1 MARVDRRSGFTL
13 VEALVAM
20 LLSTL
25 IVGLVTSV
33 FLVQNEFYADAVK
46 KSALQESVR
55 GAVALVSSDLRGVGA
70 GGIVSAESDSVTF
83 RVPLVMGGVCG
94 VSGSQTN
101 LLLPTNGV
109 GVDGAAVDGYA
120 IRAADGSW
128 TYTPA
133 GWTSILHSSGLAPAQ
148 ACALAGADTTGAT
161 ADFYRLDGLAASPA
175 LQAGDLVMLY
185 QERTLRLSPSGLD
198 TGSVALFTGRAAG
211 TMVEFASGL
220 TPSSTFQYQLDQP
233 KHWRGFIRGMPKNRI
248 AVIRFHALGAV
259 VSSRMGRD
267 SLTFNLTATVPLRNA
282 N

>member
-1 MARVDRRSGFTL
+1 
-13 VEALVAM
+13 M

-46 KSALQESVR
+46 RSALQESVR
-55 GAVALVSSDLRGVGA
+55 GAVALVYSDLRGVGA
-70 GGIVSAESDSVTF
+70 GGIVSAESDSLTF
-83 RVPLVMGGVCG
+83 RLPLVMGGVCE

-101 LLLPTNGV
+101 LLLPTNGL

-120 IRAADGSW
+120 IRAGDGSW

-133 GWTSILHSSGLAPAQ
+133 GWASFFHSSGLAPAQ

-161 ADFYRLDGLAASPA
+161 ADFYRLDGLVALPA
-175 LQAGDLVMLY
+175 LRAGDLVMLY

-198 TGSVALFTGRAAG
+198 PGSIAVFTGRAGG

-220 TPSSTFQYQLDQP
+220 TPSSAFQYQLDDP

-248 AVIRFHALGAV
+248 AVIRFHAVGAV

-267 SLTFNLTATVPLRNA
+267 SLLFNLTATVPLRNV